1 MPRKTTLLEPKLFTE
16 KEKCDIMLMNYVKQI
31 RLTKEEMEYLRKK
44 ENSSEFIRLL
54 IHREME
60 NESNNRTSDDN
71 VVRDLN

>member
-1 MPRKTTLLEPKLFTE
+1 
-16 KEKCDIMLMNYVKQI
+16 MLMNYVKQI

-60 NESNNRTSDDN
+60 NESNNRASDDN